1 MYAYAHSQLVYLGL
15 HAYLVISCCVE
26 SEKYCS
32 IACIMIIFNTIV
44 TVSFIIPMAFTY
56 HYNIGVS
63 IKLNV
68 TNCQRRNY
76 NSYLC
81 GSLISMFQL
90 LSQLSDSQYS
100 TDVFIHSGTYILNE
114 SYVLQDAQNIQIRS
128 NASQPAIITCQN
140 NSDLN
145 IGVVFLRVKDLIIDH
160 LTIVGCGMKHNSTS
174 YLPGKRF
181 ILIPSALF
189 IQNSTNISMAN
200 VNISNSTGI
209 GVLIYDTNGTVSFTE
224 SFFINNK
231 LEPNLGGGGIH
242 IEFTECTTGQ
252 LLCNSRN
259 NLYNKKSK
267 YLIDRCTF
275 ENNSATYANESLEVE
290 DLTFNHFVT
299 FGTGGG
305 LSLWFNGQ
313 AKNNHLKIVSSDF
326 ISNSAIT
333 GGGLHVSSRQN
344 AIKNCVIILW
354 CSFIGNFGY
363 KEGGGLAIG
372 NVIHQTGGVSK
383 FNTYNIT
390 NCYFTKNQ
398 ALTGV
403 GGGILGFGSRESAPT
418 YHIKIQN
425 SSFISNKAKFGSA
438 IQINREYFDSVTV
451 GSIFMLVLE
460 NCNFTSNNLDDNS
473 GIAAVA
479 MSEVNIRFQGSTH
492 FNNNTS
498 TALIVDGATMEF
510 GNDSVVVFQD
520 NSGLYGGAISL
531 IEGAKII
538 IYPKST
544 LIFIRNTAVE
554 RGGAIHVELSTPFDH
569 MLSHVCF
576 IRYHSENFPPS
587 EWETNFTFINN
598 TARQSNNSIFTSTL
612 QPCIKACSNIS
623 VTNYKLF
630 NSKPFY
636 HYPSN
641 SENKISTLPTT
652 FKFVNSSNDI
662 CTAVSGESF
671 NLTCSIAPGRVFDL
685 PVILQDELEMI
696 CDSAMFIASCTG
708 SKSPYVLLPYQFTN
722 GTIQIAGK
730 PSEICNLKLQTD
742 TDYPASTI
750 IQVTLLNCPPGLIYD
765 ANKRQCLCVVSHS
778 HQIPAIIGCDMTYLQ
793 AYFNAFYWIGY
804 EVDDSMDLMYGLCPY
819 YYCKNKYL
827 ATGQLLPQDANKTV
841 LDKFVCGDRRRTG
854 LLCGQCIRGYSVV
867 MNSPTYTCYKCKDV
881 YLGTLYLVLSYILPV
896 SVLFYVIMSYNIRMT
911 TGVISAYLFF
921 SQIAGSHNYYSSL
934 KAENNLPFTISNI
947 VLSIYSLS
955 NLEFFQHEIFSYCLF
970 SNAGSVDIVAFK
982 LLLSFYPILLI
993 LIYFLLRCFCICK
1006 HHRFQRWRLSNKSI
1020 THGISA
1026 FLVLCF
1032 AKINVLSFAILRR
1045 TELFYI
1051 NGTSYKRMVH
1061 FQGNIEY
1068 FGEPLYNLYASIS
1081 LFALVVIITIPTMIL
1096 VLHPILINIAV
1107 FFEWGESKFILL
1119 INKILFIHKLKPV
1132 LDTFQ
1137 GDYKDKLHY
1146 FAGLHFFLYKII
1158 FFCIVVMASA
1168 ANVSRL
1174 YLLVATYFQVILL
1187 IHVLAMPFKTFIN
1200 NAVYSLIYIL
1210 LIMITTMEYHLF
1222 SDDKLSNEIIFIEI
1236 FLSLIPMVCI
1246 VVYCLWKLFI
1256 SVISFCEKQKGISD
1270 QSSSVSVD
1278 K

>member
-1 MYAYAHSQLVYLGL
+1 MIVY
-15 HAYLVISCCVE
+15 
-26 SEKYCS
+26 
-32 IACIMIIFNTIV
+32 NTIAF
-44 TVSFIIPMAFTY
+44 VSFIIPMAFTY
-56 HYNIGVS
+56 HYNIEVS

-68 TNCQRRNY
+68 TNCQRRN
-76 NSYLC
+76 NSSHLC

-114 SYVLQDAQNIQIRS
+114 SPILQDVQNIQIRS
-128 NASQPAIITCQN
+128 NASKPAIITCQN

-145 IGVVFLRVKDLIIDH
+145 TGVVFLRVRDLVIDH

-174 YLPGKRF
+174 YLPGKKF
-181 ILIPSALF
+181 VPMPSAIF

-209 GVLIYDTNGTVSFTE
+209 GLVIYDTDGLVNFTG
-224 SFFINNK
+224 SFFANNK
-231 LEPNLGGGGIH
+231 LKSNLGGGGIH
-242 IEFTECTTGQ
+242 IEFTECTTGRV
-252 LLCNSRN
+252 LCNSRN
-259 NLYNKKSK
+259 NPYNKHSK
-267 YLIDRCTF
+267 YIIDRCTF
-275 ENNSATYANESLEVE
+275 KDNAATYESLEVE
-290 DLTFNHFVT
+290 DLTLNHFVT

-313 AKNNHLKIVSSDF
+313 AKHNQFKIVSSNF

-333 GGGLHVSSRQN
+333 GGGLHVNSRQN
-344 AIKNCVIILW
+344 AMDNCVIILW

-383 FNTYNIT
+383 FNEYNII
-390 NCYFTKNQ
+390 NCFFANNQ

-403 GGGILGFGSRESAPT
+403 GGGILGFGSRESEPIAT
-418 YHIKIQN
+418 YHFKIQN

-451 GSIFMLVLE
+451 GSIFTLVLE
-460 NCNFTSNNLDDNS
+460 NCNFTGNNLDDNS

-479 MSEVNIRFQGSTH
+479 MSEVNIRFQGYTC

-498 TALIVDGATMEF
+498 TALVVDGATMEF

-520 NSGLYGGAISL
+520 NRGLYGGAISL

-538 IYPKST
+538 IYPNST
-544 LIFIRNTAVE
+544 LLFLRNTAVE

-576 IRYHSENFPPS
+576 IRYHSENVLPS
-587 EWETNFTFINN
+587 EWETNFTFISN
-598 TARQSNNSIFTSTL
+598 TARQNNNSIFISTL
-612 QPCIKACSNIS
+612 QPCIKAYSTIS
-623 VTNYKLF
+623 ITKLF
-630 NSKPFY
+630 DKPFY
-636 HYPSN
+636 HYPDN
-641 SENKISTLPTT
+641 SEGQISTLPAT
-652 FKFVNSSNDI
+652 FKFNNNSNEI
-662 CTAVSGESF
+662 CTFVSDESF
-671 NLTCSIAPGRVFDL
+671 NLTCSIAPGEVFDL

-696 CDSAMFIASCTG
+696 IDSAMFLASCTG
-708 SKSPYVLLPYQFTN
+708 SKSPYVPLPYHFTN

-730 PSEICNLKLQTD
+730 PNEICNLTLQTN

-750 IQVTLLNCPPGLIYD
+750 IQITLLHCPPGLFYD
-765 ANKRQCLCVVSHS
+765 VNKRQCQCVVSHS
-778 HQIPAIIGCDMTYLQ
+778 HQIPAIIGCEMTYLQ
-793 AYFNAFYWIGY
+793 AYFNKFYWIGY
-804 EVDDSMDLMYGLCPY
+804 ELDDNMNLMYGLCPY
-819 YYCKNKYL
+819 YYCSNKYL
-827 ATGQLLPQDANKTV
+827 STGQLLPRDTNKTL
-841 LDKFVCGDRRRTG
+841 LDKFVCGGRRRTG
-854 LLCGQCIRGYSVV
+854 LLCGQCIKGYSVV
-867 MNSPTYTCYKCKDV
+867 MNSPTYTCHKCKDV

-896 SVLFYVIMSYNIRMT
+896 SVLFYIIMSYNIRMT
-911 TGVISAYLFF
+911 SGVISAYLFI

-947 VLSIYSLS
+947 VVSIYSLS
-955 NLEFFQHEIFSYCLF
+955 NLEFFQHDIFSYCLF
-970 SNAGSVDIVAFK
+970 SNAGSVDILAFK

-993 LIYFLLRCFCICK
+993 LIYFLLRCSCVCK
-1006 HHRFQRWRLSNKSI
+1006 HHRFQRWRLSNKAI

-1032 AKINVLSFAILRR
+1032 AKINVLSFAILNS

-1051 NGTSYKRMVH
+1051 NGTSYKRIVH

-1081 LFALVVIITIPTMIL
+1081 LLALVIIVIIPTMIL
-1096 VLHPILINIAV
+1096 LLHPILINVAIY
-1107 FFEWGESKFILL
+1107 FELGESKFILL
-1119 INKILFIHKLKPV
+1119 INKVLLIYKLKPV

-1137 GDYKDKLHY
+1137 GDYKDKMHY
-1146 FAGLHFFLYKII
+1146 FAGLHFFLYKIV
-1158 FFCIVVMASA
+1158 FFCIVVMAST

-1174 YLLVATYFQVILL
+1174 YLLVATYFLVILL

-1200 NAVYSLIYIL
+1200 NAVYSLAYCL

-1222 SDDKLSNEIIFIEI
+1222 SDDKLSHVIIYSEIL
-1236 FLSLIPMVCI
+1236 LSLLPIACI
-1246 VVYCLWKLFI
+1246 VVYCLWKLSI
-1256 SVISFCEKQKGISD
+1256 SVIRFCEKQKGRSD
-1270 QSSSVSVD
+1270 QLSSVSNLMICNKLCVTIAVTSQILIATYA
-1278 K
+1278 